1 MRADFAVVAIVAAFL
16 LGACAKTP
24 PTDKEMSEAFFSNR
38 AAFETLRTDLCRLKY
53 DQTVMRDPSWAQ
65 PQMRPADEKRIRD
78 ELAALGAI
86 GVRYMR
92 GCQLWIE
99 MWSSG
104 PGREPAFKKFRY
116 GPPMYRI
123 IELKEPDAKDLNVY
137 MRKRVRNAS
146 YEKKLDGDWWIEVD
160 HWR

>member
-1 MRADFAVVAIVAAFL
+1 MRAAFAAILATLL
-16 LGACAKTP
+16 LGACSKGP
-24 PTDKEMSEAFFSNR
+24 PSDATMSETFFAKR
-38 AAFETLRTDLCRLKY
+38 AAFEALRSDLCQLKY
-53 DQTVMRDPSWAQ
+53 DQTVMRDPPWAQ
-65 PQMRPADEKRIRD
+65 PQMRPDDEKRIRAQ
-78 ELAALGAI
+78 LAALGAT

-104 PGREPAFKKFRY
+104 PGREPAYKKYRY

-123 IELKEPDAKDLNVY
+123 IEVKAPNAKDLNSY
-137 MRKRVRNAS
+137 LLKRVRNAS